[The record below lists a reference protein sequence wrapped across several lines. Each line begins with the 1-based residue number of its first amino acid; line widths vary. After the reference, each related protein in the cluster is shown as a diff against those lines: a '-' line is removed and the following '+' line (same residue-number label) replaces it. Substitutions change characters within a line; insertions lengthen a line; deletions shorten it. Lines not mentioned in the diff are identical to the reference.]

1 MPVFSSAWSVALAV
15 NYLQQKWRQKNIVSD
30 HGSIDRWVLTTANN
44 DGDNIDKNHIEK
56 GSRG

>member
-1 MPVFSSAWSVALAV
+1 MSVFSSAWSVAV
-15 NYLQQKWRQKNIVSD
+15 EVIYLQQKWRQKNIVSD
-30 HGSIDRWVLTTANN
+30 RGSIDRWVLTTANN